1 MRKILILFV
10 LLLSLISCSDDPVL
24 IKSGIETRV
33 FGKLTD
39 YRDSPISDLKIKV
52 AEFKVT
58 TKGSYIFSN
67 SDYEFIGWID
77 STYTNTSGNYDFV
90 FKTTGKGNFYR
101 LHIGEEGKRTEP
113 KILSDPF
120 FLDITEYSNDM
131 KYIGKEFEFNSINL
145 LWLYPCIVT
154 FKVDNVETFPL
165 TAYREPTDYS
175 VTYDFKAN
183 GTFEG
188 KFYIQ
193 RYNKEI
199 ISVNRR
205 KNGVLQSA
213 KYEFPASNVETT
225 TYQTI
230 TVLETDFKDIK

>member
-1 MRKILILFV
+1 MKNILILFV
-10 LLLSLISCSDDPVL
+10 LSLSFVSCCKDPVL

-39 YRDSPISDLKIKV
+39 YRDTPISDLKIKI

-58 TKGSYIFSN
+58 NNGFFMSSA
-67 SDYEFIGWID
+67 DYEFMGWID
-77 STYTNTSGNYDFV
+77 STYTNTRGNYDFV

-101 LHIGEEGKRTEP
+101 LFIGEEAKRTEP
-113 KILSDPF
+113 RILSDPF
-120 FLDITEYSNDM
+120 FLDITEISNDM
-131 KYIGKEFEFNSINL
+131 KYIGKEFEFNSTNL
-145 LWLYPCIVT
+145 LWRYPCIVT

-165 TAYREPTDYS
+165 LAYRDPTDYS
-175 VTYDFKAN
+175 VTYNFTAN

-188 KFYIQ
+188 RFYIQ
-193 RYNKEI
+193 LYYKEI

-213 KYEFPASNVETT
+213 KYEFPPSNVETT
-225 TYQTI
+225 TFQTI
-230 TVLETDFKDIK
+230 TVKEADFKDVQ

>member
-1 MRKILILFV
+1 MKKTLILFA
-10 LLLSLISCSDDPVL
+10 LLLSLTSCCYDPVL

-39 YRDSPISDLKIKV
+39 YRDAPISDLKIKV

-58 TKGSYIFSN
+58 TTGFLSS
-67 SDYEFIGWID
+67 SEYEFIGWVD
-77 STYTNTSGNYDFV
+77 STYTNATGNYDFV
-90 FKTTGKGNFYR
+90 FKTSGKGNFYR
-101 LHIGEEGKRTEP
+101 LNIGEEAKRTEP
-113 KILSDPF
+113 KILSYPF
-120 FLDITEYSNDM
+120 FLDITESSNDM
-131 KYIGKEFEFNSINL
+131 KYLGKEFEFNSINL

-154 FKVDNVETFPL
+154 FKTDNVETFPL
-165 TAYREPTDYS
+165 LAYRDPTDYS
-175 VTYDFKAN
+175 VTYNFTAN

-188 KFYIQ
+188 RLYIQ
-193 RYNKEI
+193 RYAKEI

-225 TYQTI
+225 TFQTI
-230 TVLETDFKDIK
+230 TVKEADFKDVQ

>member
-1 MRKILILFV
+1 MRKILISFV
-10 LLLSLISCSDDPVL
+10 LLLSLISCCDDPVL

-39 YRDSPISDLKIKV
+39 YRDSPIADLKIKI

-58 TKGSYIFSN
+58 TRGSYLFSN
-67 SDYEFIGWID
+67 SDYEFIGWVD

-131 KYIGKEFEFNSINL
+131 KYIGKEFEFNTINL

-165 TAYREPTDYS
+165 LAYRDPSDYS
-175 VTYDFKAN
+175 SNYDFTTN
-183 GTFEG
+183 GTFERR
-188 KFYIQ
+188 FYIQ
-193 RYNKEI
+193 RYAKVI
-199 ISVNRR
+199 ISINRR
-205 KNGVLQSA
+205 KSGILQSA
-213 KYEFPASNVETT
+213 KYEFPASNVDAT

-230 TVLETDFKDIK
+230 TVLEADFKDVN